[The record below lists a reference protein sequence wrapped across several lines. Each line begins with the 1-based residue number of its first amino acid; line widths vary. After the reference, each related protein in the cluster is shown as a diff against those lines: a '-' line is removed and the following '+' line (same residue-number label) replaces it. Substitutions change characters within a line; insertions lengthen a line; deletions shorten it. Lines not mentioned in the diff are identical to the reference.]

1 MANMGVGIGAFLD
14 GAVAGYRTGTDM
26 RRQKRLDDLSERQQ
40 KLREQAA
47 IDDKAAADRDYQL
60 RADAAKRLGALQ
72 DYRMQTEREDR
83 AYQQQERAANA
94 PLVAA
99 ERDSRLRGLRKDAD
113 FDAAMTGAGKAAT
126 NAYNADITAAR
137 GSITRGTDE
146 KGLPAFGFGGQ
157 TYGSRADAE
166 KAADASVG
174 SMMDHYAKVGVPK
187 VQQAY
192 LQAGQPEKAQ
202 AYGKWVQDKKVQDGM
217 SSAYRI
223 FQAAQMQDWDRV
235 SSGMDEILGNNGYM
249 DLSGYDGDASPVK
262 DKDGKTVGIKVQYT
276 DKATGRKFE
285 QTYTNMDEFQQGV
298 LAVVNPEAV
307 FDHNTKILEAQAAAK
322 TELQGKVAFEQ
333 VRHDNAI
340 DLEREKALNKIAEE
354 NAKLAGGGDDKIRK
368 ALSSRISA
376 MEQNDL
382 SGSFAT
388 LPESEKVD
396 RAAESLGLITA
407 KAKEMAGA
415 PAAGQP
421 GPAATPVQSS
431 ALPANGDVASPDMFR
446 AAPAAGMLPT
456 SPQSVAAAQGMRN
469 LTRPPQ
475 RGVNILRRPG
485 PAD

>member
-26 RRQKRLDDLSERQQ
+26 SRQKRLDDLSERQQ

-60 RADAAKRLGALQ
+60 RADAAKRLGDMQ

-113 FDAAMTGAGKAAT
+113 LDAAMTGAGKAAT
-126 NAYNADITAAR
+126 DAYNADLTAAR
-137 GSITRGTDE
+137 GSITQATNE

-307 FDHNTKILEAQAAAK
+307 FEHNTKIIEAQATAK
-322 TELQGKVAFEQ
+322 AELQGKVAFEQ

-340 DLEREKALNKIAEE
+340 DLEREKSLNKIAEE
-354 NAKLAGGGDDKIRK
+354 NAKLAGGGGVENVRK
-368 ALSSRISA
+368 ALEARIRS
-376 MEQNDL
+376 MEAGDTAFVGL
-382 SGSFAT
+382 S
-388 LPESEKVD
+388 EEEKVK
-396 RAAESLGLITA
+396 RAAESLGLLNSA
-407 KAKEMAGA
+407 AEAMAGA
-415 PAAGQP
+415 PGGQQQS
-421 GPAATPVQSS
+421 GPTATPVQSR
-431 ALPANGDVASPDMFR
+431 ALPAYGDVAPPNTFSVP
-446 AAPAAGMLPT
+446 PETGTLPT
-456 SPQSVAAAQGMRN
+456 SPQSTAAAQGMRN

-475 RGVNILRRPG
+475 RGVRVFR
-485 PAD
+485 